1 MVSRQSWV
9 WAKRQTK
16 WGRPKGSALRDGDY
30 TGPRRKRQ
38 SRKGYHTVYIKLSV
52 GEEPSFM
59 IRSRAA
65 TVSVSPYVYQFCRI
79 KIPTPNQETIC
90 NCQERKNSFSL
101 IEYQWVYQ
109 LFSRA
114 GPMSMNSWS
123 KQSRLHG
130 VCTHMY
136 LYFCYILFSLTFS
149 AVSFSFFFF

>member
-1 MVSRQSWV
+1 METIQDHGER
-9 WAKRQTK
+9 
-16 WGRPKGSALRDGDY
+16 GRVGKD
-30 TGPRRKRQ
+30 T
-38 SRKGYHTVYIKLSV
+38 TVYIKLSV
-52 GEEPSFM
+52 GKEPSFM

-130 VCTHMY
+130 LCTHIHVLVLL
-136 LYFCYILFSLTFS
+136 LYFVFFNFFCRFFLSP
-149 AVSFSFFFF
+149 FFFLKKERYTDRSREERENMKLGG

>member
-1 MVSRQSWV
+1 METIQDHGER
-9 WAKRQTK
+9 
-16 WGRPKGSALRDGDY
+16 GRVGKD
-30 TGPRRKRQ
+30 T
-38 SRKGYHTVYIKLSV
+38 TVYIKLSV

-114 GPMSMNSWS
+114 GPMFTNSWS

-149 AVSFSFFFF
+149 AVSFFLLFFFLKKERHTDRSREERENMKLGG